1 MLMAWAPRQ
10 SVKVPWSKFPL
21 TITLLP
27 VESVE
32 TSLELAVADDVLL
45 AAAVLDVVLTLEVER
60 VEAELGALLFAI
72 RVVSVERGSADEAV
86 ENELL
91 EEGELEEALS
101 VAELVERT
109 EEEEEDDDE
118 LERVEELEMTA
129 EDEESLLELLL

>member
-1 MLMAWAPRQ
+1 M
-10 SVKVPWSKFPL
+10 
-21 TITLLP
+21 LP

-72 RVVSVERGSADEAV
+72 RVVSVERASADEMV

-91 EEGELEEALS
+91 EESELEEALS

-109 EEEEEDDDE
+109 EEEEDDDDE

-129 EDEESLLELLL
+129 EDEESVLELLL